1 MRLEA
6 VNPLTLWKYTVLN
19 GNFVFDLCDVYQE
32 HNPDEKQDLPIL
44 VKMLEFRPPK
54 SLDICK

>member
-1 MRLEA
+1 MQDE
-6 VNPLTLWKYTVLN
+6 VIPLTPRKYTILN

-32 HNPDEKQDLPIL
+32 HNPDIKEDLPVL